1 MIKRI
6 KAFLSDKDER
16 NLIINIMLA
25 FFVKGA
31 SLIVSMISLPLYIK
45 YFDDNATLGVWYTLL
60 SVISWISVCDL
71 GLGSGLRNRLTEA
84 LAKGER
90 DTAKK
95 YVSSTYAAMS
105 VIILPIIL
113 IAAVAFLFV
122 DFNSLLNISRDV
134 VDEGTLRGSIIILFA
149 GVCISF
155 VLKGIY
161 SVIYAI
167 QKSSITN
174 ILTLIS
180 SVIPVIF
187 VLFYNG
193 ESVAENLTVLSV
205 VHVIAINLPLIAAT
219 VVIFSSKRF
228 SFMSPTLKV
237 CEKKCAFDM
246 LGFGLQFFFAQ
257 IFLLLLLS
265 TNEFYITT
273 FFAPEYTVEYSIY
286 YKLFTVVGSLFMLA
300 LTPLWSKV
308 TKDYAEKK
316 YRKIQRTNRFL
327 YLMAGLAALM
337 QFVMV
342 LMLQWIINVWLG
354 ADAITVDYTVA
365 LAFATFGSLYIF
377 NVVLTTMANG
387 IGDLKT
393 QMIFYGAF
401 AALKIPA
408 IIIMKELFS
417 ATWSFIVIYNCIALL
432 VFCAVQLV
440 WCELKIKKIIKDNNQ

>member
-1 MIKRI
+1 MIKKI
-6 KAFLSDKDER
+6 KAFFSDKDER

-31 SLIVSMISLPLYIK
+31 SLLVSMVSLPLYIK
-45 YFDDNATLGVWYTLL
+45 FFNDDATLGVWYTLL
-60 SVISWISVCDL
+60 SVVSWINVCDL

-84 LAKGER
+84 LARGSEE
-90 DTAKK
+90 DAKK
-95 YVSSTYAAMS
+95 YTSSTYVAMTF
-105 VIILPIIL
+105 IILPIIL
-113 IAAVAFLFV
+113 LATVAFLFV
-122 DFNSLLNISRDV
+122 DFNLLLNIDVSV
-134 VDEGTLRGSIIILFA
+134 VDATSLRTSIIILFV

-180 SVIPVIF
+180 SILPLIF
-187 VLFYNG
+187 VLIYKGDN
-193 ESVAENLTVLSV
+193 VADNLVILSI

-219 VVIFSSKRF
+219 VVIFTRKKF
-228 SFMSPTLKV
+228 SFMAPSIKH
-237 CEKKCAFDM
+237 CEKKCAMDM

-257 IFLLLLLS
+257 IFLMLLLS

-308 TKDYAEKK
+308 TKDFAEKK
-316 YRKIQRTNRFL
+316 YRKIQNTNRFL
-327 YLMAGLAALM
+327 YLMAALAAAM
-337 QFVMV
+337 QFVM
-342 LMLQWIINVWLG
+342 LLILQWILNIWLG
-354 ADAITVDYTVA
+354 DEAIIVNYPTA
-365 LAFATFGSLYIF
+365 FAFATFGGLYIL

-393 QMIFYGAF
+393 QMIFYGVF

-408 IIIMKELFS
+408 ILIMKNIFDVS
-417 ATWSFIVIYNCIALL
+417 WSFIVVYNCIALA
-432 VFCAVQLV
+432 VFCAVQLI